1 LLTSPFNSSESHGYY
16 PKAGAILTCVV
27 VLLLTSGYKEKET
40 HALLEKQRWIHGDAN
55 CANQSDPL
63 IQIVQYN
70 SNTWIFRQ
78 NKCVHYEAPF
88 IYLFLGKNKA
98 LLVDT
103 GATESEAA
111 FPLYDAVSNLIQG
124 SKKNKK
130 SLPLIVAHTHSHSD
144 HHAADKQFRG
154 KPNIEIVG
162 LRVNDIKKFFGIEN
176 WPQGSAKLDLGDRVV
191 EIIPIPGHQES
202 SIAFYDASSEL
213 LLTGDTFYPGRL
225 YVDDWKSFKESIA
238 RLYDFATHHQVTYIV
253 GNHIEMSL
261 TTGVDYPTGSTYQP
275 EEQRLPL
282 TVEELGE
289 LNEGLGKTG
298 GNPERVV
305 FGKFIVTPK

>member
-1 LLTSPFNSSESHGYY
+1 M
-16 PKAGAILTCVV
+16 
-27 VLLLTSGYKEKET
+27 LLLITGYKEKEP

-103 GATESEAA
+103 GATENEAA
-111 FPLYDAVSNLIQG
+111 FPLYDAVNNLVQG
-124 SKKNKK
+124 SKKGKK
-130 SLPLIVAHTHSHSD
+130 TLPLIVAHTHSHGD
-144 HHAADKQFRG
+144 HHAGDKQFKG
-154 KPNIEIVG
+154 KPNINVVG
-162 LRVNDIKKFFGIEN
+162 LEVADITKFFGIEN
-176 WPQGSAKLDLGDRVV
+176 WPQGSAKIDLGDRVV
-191 EIIPIPGHQES
+191 EIIPIPGHQKS

-225 YVDDWKSFKESIA
+225 YVEDWKSFKESIT
-238 RLYDFATHHQVTYIV
+238 RLYAFATRHEVAYIV

-261 TTGVDYPTGSTYQP
+261 ATGVDYPTGSTYQP

-282 TVEELGE
+282 TVEELAE
-289 LNEGLGKTG
+289 LNEALEKTG
-298 GNPERVV
+298 DNAERIV
-305 FGKFIVTPK
+305 FGKFIVTPR